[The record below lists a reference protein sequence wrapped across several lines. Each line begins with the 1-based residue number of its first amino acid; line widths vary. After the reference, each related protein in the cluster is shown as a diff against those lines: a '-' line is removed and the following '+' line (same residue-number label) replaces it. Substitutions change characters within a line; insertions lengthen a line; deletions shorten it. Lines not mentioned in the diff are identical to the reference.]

1 MSKHTGGR
9 NKHHKCL
16 TSQTTYSVEEFEEQ
30 HAGHRDKAV
39 TTSTA
44 ERTETLKKTLVA
56 RPALKR
62 QDREI
67 GIQTNT
73 GTVKKKNTGETRAD
87 RVEHTMMGLP
97 GAPLYHRKLQETG
110 MDLLFQTVLPKTT
123 CPDYSYE
130 GEEEELA
137 VLNTVTSGDK

>member
-1 MSKHTGGR
+1 
-9 NKHHKCL
+9 
-16 TSQTTYSVEEFEEQ
+16 
-30 HAGHRDKAV
+30 
-39 TTSTA
+39 
-44 ERTETLKKTLVA
+44 
-56 RPALKR
+56 
-62 QDREI
+62 
-67 GIQTNT
+67 
-73 GTVKKKNTGETRAD
+73 
-87 RVEHTMMGLP
+87 MMGLP